1 MEGETPTEKIP
12 GQNITTGAYF
22 VLIALW
28 KPRPPTTSLGRIES
42 NFKGS
47 RGLPLFCYK
56 LANMLTGVFG
66 SNFPPEN
73 P

>member
-28 KPRPPTTSLGRIES
+28 EPRPTSPTT
-42 NFKGS
+42 
-47 RGLPLFCYK
+47 RG
-56 LANMLTGVFG
+56 GV
-66 SNFPPEN
+66 
-73 P
+73 